1 MKFEYKQLK
10 FEACKIENGDA
21 KVEDCLNKL
30 GQEGWELVG
39 FSTFSTTDIYGSG
52 NGGDIDI
59 SSGGLGSESFGL
71 YVLKR
76 QL

>member
-10 FEACKIENGDA
+10 FEGYKIENGDA
-21 KVEDCLNKL
+21 KVEDCLNSL

-39 FSTFSTTDIYGSG
+39 FSTFSTTDIHG
-52 NGGDIDI
+52 NGIDGDLDI
-59 SSGGLGSESFGL
+59 HSGGLGSESFAL

-76 QL
+76 HL